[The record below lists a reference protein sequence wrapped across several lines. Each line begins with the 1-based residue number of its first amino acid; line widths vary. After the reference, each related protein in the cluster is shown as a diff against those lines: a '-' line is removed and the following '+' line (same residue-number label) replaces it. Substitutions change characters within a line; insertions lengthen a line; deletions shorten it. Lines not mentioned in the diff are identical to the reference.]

1 LDLGFPDRERIGE
14 YDHRRGVG
22 AAVGKQEDCM
32 ISARMRTFL
41 KGRWDPAI
49 TLAGL
54 CVLLCAC
61 SGPGAGS
68 GPAETAAP
76 PAGASPE
83 APETV
88 ADIDD
93 PWLRPG
99 RVAEWT
105 GDLDGMIE
113 RGFIRVLTTATRTAY
128 FVDGARERGI
138 VAETADAL
146 EEMVNKRVGKG
157 DAVRVVVVPVRRDQL
172 IPMLLKGLGD
182 VAIGNL
188 TVTPER
194 QERVDFSPPFVSD
207 VREVVVTAPGEDP
220 VATVEDLAGRRIW
233 VRPSS
238 SYHESLRALN
248 RRFAS
253 EGRDPIDVRAA
264 DENLADEG
272 LLEMVQAGLYPATV
286 VDSHKLDWVWAKV
299 FPKLG
304 ISEVAVRE
312 KGEVAAAF
320 RKDSPRLQAL
330 LTEFCQQH
338 RVGTAFG
345 NTVVKR
351 YYRQSRWI
359 HNAASTD
366 ERRKYAAVV
375 DLFRKYSDQ
384 YEFDHLMM
392 IAQGYQESRLE
403 PDARSH
409 VGAIGIMQVMPETA
423 AGHPIRMKNV
433 EAPEDNIHAGVK
445 YMRYVVDE
453 YFDEPGID
461 DVNRHLFAF
470 AAYNAGP
477 NRIARLRKLAPEYGV
492 DPNVWFKNVERIV
505 ASKVGREPIRYVGNI
520 YKYYLAYR
528 RLREIEKER
537 ASQSTG

>member
-1 LDLGFPDRERIGE
+1 
-14 YDHRRGVG
+14 
-22 AAVGKQEDCM
+22 
-32 ISARMRTFL
+32 
-41 KGRWDPAI
+41 
-49 TLAGL
+49 
-54 CVLLCAC
+54 
-61 SGPGAGS
+61 
-68 GPAETAAP
+68 
-76 PAGASPE
+76 
-83 APETV
+83 
-88 ADIDD
+88 
-93 PWLRPG
+93 
-99 RVAEWT
+99 
-105 GDLDGMIE
+105 MIE

-146 EEMVNKRVGKG
+146 EEMVSKQVGKG
-157 DAVRVVVVPVRRDQL
+157 DAVRVIVVPVRRDQL
-172 IPMLLKGLGD
+172 VPMLLKGLGD

-194 QERVDFSPPFVSD
+194 QELVDFSPPFVSD

-220 VATVEDLAGRRIW
+220 VPTVEDLAGRRIW
-233 VRPSS
+233 VRRSS
-238 SYHESLRALN
+238 SYHESLQALN

-330 LTEFCQQH
+330 LAEFYQQH

-359 HNAASTD
+359 HNAASSE

-433 EAPEDNIHAGVK
+433 EAPEDNIHAGSQVHAL
-445 YMRYVVDE
+445 RGRRVLRRTRDRRR
-453 YFDEPGID
+453 EPPPLRVRGLQ
-461 DVNRHLFAF
+461 RRPEPHRETAE
-470 AAYNAGP
+470 AGP
-477 NRIARLRKLAPEYGV
+477 GV
-492 DPNVWFKNVERIV
+492 RRRPQRVVQERR
-505 ASKVGREPIRYVGNI
+505 AHRGEQGRTRAHPIRRKHLQVLPG
-520 YKYYLAYR
+520 LSAAAGD
-528 RLREIEKER
+528 REGARQPIGRVSER
-537 ASQSTG
+537 